1 MKSLEE
7 AINRLE
13 LSDAANAD
21 MERSMLDAA
30 IYISFMI
37 LEMTLYLRIIEGK
50 DIQPITKKEAHDIEN
65 SKWDKFTQNAT
76 ILKYLGSINALENL

>member
-30 IYISFMI
+30 IYISLMI
-37 LEMTLYLRIIEGK
+37 LEMVLFLRIIEGK
-50 DIQPITKKEAHDIEN
+50 DIQPITKKEA
-65 SKWDKFTQNAT
+65 
-76 ILKYLGSINALENL
+76 